1 MLKYEPGSTVVHAL
15 DPRTKLA
22 VQAGFAVAAFAHT
35 TPRGLAV
42 LTAIALAFV
51 GAARLS
57 PLGTLVELRFVLPI
71 LVAAPLLE
79 GLTLGSPWFSLAEAR
94 FPALASY
101 RVLLILFVSAAYVH
115 TTPTRASRA
124 AVQWLVPGKPGQFL
138 GMGVAVVFRFLPV
151 IVDDLVRAREAMHAR
166 LGTERSLSE
175 RIRIVA
181 TAGLRRVF
189 ARADALSLALRARC
203 FAWNPTLP
211 RLSLGWWDVPGM
223 ALSLAL
229 VGSVIIGSV

>member
-1 MLKYEPGSTVVHAL
+1 MLRYEPGSSVGHAL

-22 VQAGFAVAAFAHT
+22 IQAGFAVAAFAHT

-42 LTAIALAFV
+42 LTVVALAIV

-57 PLGTLVELRFVLPI
+57 PLSTLSDVRVALPI
-71 LVAAPLLE
+71 LLVAPLLE
-79 GLTLGSPWFSLAEAR
+79 GLTLGSPWFSIAEAR

-115 TTPTRASRA
+115 TTPTRESRA

-138 GMGVAVVFRFLPV
+138 GMGVAFVFRFLPV
-151 IVDDLVRAREAMHAR
+151 LIDDLVRAREALHAR
-166 LGTERSLSE
+166 LGTERPLTD
-175 RIRIVA
+175 RMQLVA
-181 TAGLRRVF
+181 TAGLRRAF
-189 ARADALSLALRARC
+189 ARSDAFSLALQARC

-211 RLSLGWWDVPGM
+211 RLTLGRRDAPG
-223 ALSLAL
+223 LVLAL
-229 VGSVIIGSV
+229 GLAVSALL